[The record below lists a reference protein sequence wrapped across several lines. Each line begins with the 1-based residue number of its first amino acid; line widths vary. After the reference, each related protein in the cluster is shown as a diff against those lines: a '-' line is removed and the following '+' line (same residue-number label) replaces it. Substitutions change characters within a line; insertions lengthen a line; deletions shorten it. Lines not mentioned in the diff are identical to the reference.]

1 MSNHQRPR
9 ESVQDETLSRTKRIE
24 TRLTQ
29 LMIGLGVDTRTQK
42 PVYDAERNILTV
54 PSIHSSLKEILDNLP
69 ENCHDDVAVC
79 LGGNRVVWLNRAR
92 E

>member
-1 MSNHQRPR
+1 MGNLHRR
-9 ESVQDETLSRTKRIE
+9 ESVADETLSRTKRIE

-42 PVYDAERNILTV
+42 PAYDAHNNTLAV

-69 ENCHDDVAVC
+69 ENCHDEIQVF
-79 LGGNRVVWLNRAR
+79 LGGSEVCFVRRGG
-92 E
+92 